1 MAETQIKLRRGS
13 SLEPIWFQAINSLP
27 TSTSPDIALHSISH
41 FTWNNYTT
49 LLADAQPWF
58 RTFRGG
64 GQLFVDGICI
74 NPVLINGEGIRFQTI
89 LNPTEYVIQTRCNVA
104 YDPQTLLINSDN
116 QLAVNVNAIA
126 LQQTPLFTASVQG
139 SVQPWLSAVTG
150 LDHND
155 FHWLGES
162 NVWHTFGVLEIDGS
176 MTVNNYNSIK
186 YQPTGNWH
194 LTFNKSFYLD
204 NYGDDMYWTKVQ
216 LNAASTTLLAG
227 IKLSCPHTLNA
238 SIPTIFG
245 NQFYPIGKNNND
257 QIFTVIPRAT
267 SLSSGVV
274 TVFGNNSGIA
284 IGESTILTDDV
295 NFEDDNL
302 HTILDETHAYRAF
315 IFNSKVSKYHSLS
328 ITITPETIATEYHIV
343 LDNRNNNNLCQ
354 IDDIVFNGTDLQN
367 LEIFLPKTTSMTIP
381 ANEWRLISIK
391 VVKHAT
397 QDATYVFI
405 TN

>member
-1 MAETQIKLRRGS
+1 MAETEIRFKRNTDS
-13 SLEPIWFQAINSLP
+13 NSPL
-27 TSTSPDIALHSISH
+27 
-41 FTWNNYTT
+41 
-49 LLADAQPWF
+49 QPWWGELLSIQSVHNSAVF
-58 RTFRGG
+58 TPTGEPLSLTRILRYCIPWVNVKTGQFFIDGLCVNPFIRPRGG
-64 GQLFVDGICI
+64 LLLKNTLEADRIYHDITI
-74 NPVLINGEGIRFQTI
+74 N
-89 LNPTEYVIQTRCNVA
+89 
-104 YDPQTLLINSDN
+104 YDPNTLMLDSFDR
-116 QLAVNVNAIA
+116 LTVNTRAIA
-126 LQQTPLFTASVQG
+126 QNSTPLFTASEQG

-150 LDHND
+150 TDHND

-162 NVWHTFGVLEIDGS
+162 NVWHTFGVLEIDGL
-176 MTVNNYNSIK
+176 TTIDNYNSIK
-186 YQPTGNWH
+186 YRPTGNWR
-194 LTFNKSFYLD
+194 LTFNNSFYLY
-204 NYGDDMYWTKVQ
+204 NDDDDIYWTKIQ

-274 TVFGNNSGIA
+274 TIFGNNSGIA

-315 IFNSKVSKYHSLS
+315 IFNPKVSKYHSLS

-354 IDDIVFNGTDLQN
+354 IDDMVFNGTDLQN